1 MRKALW
7 TVLLCLL
14 LTACASMTPAA
25 PEDQELQAVIEVPG
39 QSKDQLFART
49 LAWMAESFVS
59 SKAVIELQDKENGRI
74 IGHGRTSFS
83 SMGLVEIP
91 CDYTLIVDVKDE
103 KLRLTFNNFIGQW
116 GKYRNEPYLVAEA
129 GHARQIK
136 QNLSSLPASLEA
148 YLKKPESKW

>member
-1 MRKALW
+1 MA
-7 TVLLCLL
+7 
-14 LTACASMTPAA
+14 PAA
-25 PEDQELQAVIEVPG
+25 PEDTELQAVIEVPA

-59 SKAVIELQDKENGRI
+59 SKAVIELQDKENGKI

-103 KLRLTFNNFIGQW
+103 KVRLTFNNFVGQW
-116 GKYRNEPYLVAEA
+116 GKYRNEPYPVAEA

-136 QNLSSLPASLEA
+136 QNLNSLPASLQA
-148 YLKKPESKW
+148 YLNKPETKW